1 MGLRRVR
8 LVASVLLSLVA
19 APALGEEYSVAVVPQ
34 VAPAK
39 LAQAWMPFLERVSK
53 ESGVKLKFVTAPSI
67 NDFQQRLLETGKA
80 DFAWCN
86 PLDYVTAAEKHGYV
100 AIAREAK
107 NKLKGIVVVKAGSP
121 FKALSELRGKVLV
134 VPRGGFAAE
143 TLVQVELARAGLGP
157 KDVEVRV
164 ANTHDSA
171 YLMVLSGQVDAAGGV
186 MRTFKNLKPDALAGL
201 RILHD
206 TQPITP
212 HPFSANPRVPA
223 EVVKRV
229 REAIVK
235 VGAEPGNARLLAGL
249 KFPNGF
255 ETAEDADYQDA
266 RQIRAAL
273 AGGDAGVPPPG
284 PAVKAPPTRSAK

>member
-1 MGLRRVR
+1 MCMRRAGGLTCLLL
-8 LVASVLLSLVA
+8 LVVWA
-19 APALGEEYSVAVVPQ
+19 APARAEEYSVAVVPQ

-53 ESGVKLKFVTAPSI
+53 EAGVKLKFVTAPSI
-67 NDFQQRLLETGKA
+67 SDFEQRLLQSGKA

-86 PLDYVTAAEKHGYV
+86 PLDYVLAAEQHGYV

-107 NKLKGIVVVKAGSP
+107 HKLKGIIVVKSASP
-121 FKALSELRGKVLV
+121 FKALADLRGKSLV
-134 VPRGGFAAE
+134 VPRGAFAAE
-143 TLVQVELARAGLGP
+143 TLVKVELASASLGP

-164 ANTHDSA
+164 ANSHDSA

-186 MRTFKNLKPDALAGL
+186 MRTFKDLSPEAQAGL
-201 RILHD
+201 RVLQT

-212 HPFSANPRVPA
+212 HPFSAHPRVPT

-235 VGAEPGNARLLAGL
+235 IGADPANRDLLAGL
-249 KFPNGF
+249 KFPEGF

-266 RQIRAAL
+266 RQIRSAL
-273 AGGDAGVPPPG
+273 AGGDPKA
-284 PAVKAPPTRSAK
+284 APPAPAPRAPTPVK